1 MKHYLILLLCLLSCY
16 SFAQNTANNNFS
28 DNLAKFNFEYK
39 NDDETIKF
47 LNNLIID
54 NASKGDYWCRYLT
67 NDSVYAVLIS
77 GLLPDNSK
85 NIQDY
90 CLTQLT
96 IFSHSYFLQK
106 FSLEIN
112 DMINMYDIKRLKQLL
127 PIFVYA
133 KLELKSKNKLL
144 SLDSIPLFEKAM
156 LGDYESQNQLIEN
169 FENEKDFSTKLF
181 LAKLVGTLGTKEALK
196 CLIKEF
202 TNDKV
207 YEIFQGYVDFYS
219 SKYIAIKGFQFYN
232 LTPLFFDL
240 EKICSD
246 FLIYK
251 NQYSE
256 VDFNCDNAIKQ
267 REYLSKVIEY
277 IKKEYHFKCNFQKD
291 DFLEYIEEREID
303 YEEYN

>member
-1 MKHYLILLLCLLSCY
+1 MKHHLIILLCLLSYY
-16 SFAQNTANNNFS
+16 SFAQNTVNNNFL

-39 NDDETIKF
+39 NDNETIKF

-54 NASKGDYWCRYLT
+54 NASKGDYWCRYLI

-85 NIQDY
+85 KIQDY

-96 IFSHSYFLQK
+96 IFSHAYFLQK

-112 DMINMYDIKRLKQLL
+112 DMINIYDIKRLKQLL
-127 PIFVYA
+127 PIFVYS

-144 SLDSIPLFEKAM
+144 SLGSIPLFEKAM
-156 LGDYESQNQLIEN
+156 LGDHESQNQLIEN
-169 FENEKDFSTKLF
+169 FENEKDFSKKIF
-181 LAKLVGTLGTKEALK
+181 LAKQIGSIGTKEALK

-240 EKICSD
+240 ENICSD

-256 VDFNCDNAIKQ
+256 VDFNCENAIKQ

-277 IKKEYHFKCNFQKD
+277 IKKEYHFKCNLQKD

-303 YEEYN
+303 YEE